1 MTTLDNQSCV
11 QLRIFTG
18 DPIRAEQAAQR
29 ERLQCGRPSILA
41 LWPEIERPNTGSVA
55 LASPTCDADVLYV
68 AEWAITEARTNS
80 VVIVATRSE
89 LFLLRVRRRAVEKVI
104 DPSLVQIMYCE
115 DDKSAPREISM
126 HDSVGILGLQAMQ
139 ERMAIDTARE
149 YTEDE
154 LMQPF

>member
-68 AEWAITEARTNS
+68 AEWAVTEARTNN

-89 LFLLRVRRRAVEKVI
+89 LFLLRARRRIVEKVI
-104 DPSLVQIMYCE
+104 DPSLVQVIWCDE
-115 DDKSAPREISM
+115 NGLQNEVDHHAA
-126 HDSVGILGLQAMQ
+126 LGLLGASSQQ
-139 ERMAIDTARE
+139 ERQAIDAARE

-154 LMQPF
+154 VMRPF

>member
-89 LFLLRVRRRAVEKVI
+89 LFLLRVRRHIVEKVI
-104 DPSLVQIMYCE
+104 DPRLVRVIWCDE
-115 DDKSAPREISM
+115 N
-126 HDSVGILGLQAMQ
+126 GLQDEVDHGAALGMIIAASHE
-139 ERMAIDTARE
+139 ERQAIDAARE

-154 LMQPF
+154 VFQPF